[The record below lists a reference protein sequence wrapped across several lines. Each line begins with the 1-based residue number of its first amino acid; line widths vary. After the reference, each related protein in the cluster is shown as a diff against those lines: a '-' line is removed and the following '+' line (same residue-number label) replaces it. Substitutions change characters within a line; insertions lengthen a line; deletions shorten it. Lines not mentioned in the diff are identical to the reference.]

1 MNFLRLLHV
10 NSMNSRY
17 RITFRGACSPLA
29 DNIWLNVLEKSLC
42 SEVTIKDYAVIGD
55 SWVRPIGG
63 GLRVVPQALDILQTD
78 VNLRAEGLMTTA
90 RAIQLADLD
99 GRITRPRSF
108 SWTMPGTALKTLLR
122 TGVFS
127 TEEEIMVMRSVKSS
141 VKGWKAAAAC
151 LAVVIAI
158 VVQALGLGAGWAQE
172 PAEPRLDE
180 EIAKQEK
187 IFQRRGAD
195 VPSGYIT
202 NRGLPNYAELLP
214 TGFCDALGR
223 LGSSDRWL
231 DIGAGDGQAILDYYA
246 SEGDAPSGEKCA
258 RPGDKARAVAMSIED
273 RRTDQWRERAASLG
287 GDRLRYLSGKR
298 LRQYSG
304 EELGKFQ
311 IITDVFGGFTY
322 TENLSQFVEKVL
334 SLLEVGGIFYT
345 LVPGV
350 HLEDGKD
357 KLGVLYLTELENA
370 AGRPEKVCSWLK
382 RSAGVRVTCES
393 KSDWK
398 RPTELIKVE
407 KVFNDVSVPRMK
419 LLEFGAGYPP
429 DRRFQLE
436 P

>member
-1 MNFLRLLHV
+1 
-10 NSMNSRY
+10 
-17 RITFRGACSPLA
+17 
-29 DNIWLNVLEKSLC
+29 
-42 SEVTIKDYAVIGD
+42 
-55 SWVRPIGG
+55 
-63 GLRVVPQALDILQTD
+63 
-78 VNLRAEGLMTTA
+78 
-90 RAIQLADLD
+90 
-99 GRITRPRSF
+99 
-108 SWTMPGTALKTLLR
+108 
-122 TGVFS
+122 
-127 TEEEIMVMRSVKSS
+127 MRSVKSS
-141 VKGWKAAAAC
+141 VKGWKAAGTGV
-151 LAVVIAI
+151 AVLI
-158 VVQALGLGAGWAQE
+158 VLQAFGLGAVWPQE
-172 PAEPRLDE
+172 LAEPRLDE
-180 EIAKQEK
+180 EIVKQEK

-202 NRGLPNYAELLP
+202 NRGLSNYAELLP
-214 TGFCDALGR
+214 SGFCDALDR

-231 DIGAGDGQAILDYYA
+231 DIGAGAGQAILDYYA
-246 SEGDAPSGEKCA
+246 PEGDAPSDEKCV
-258 RPGDKARAVAMSIED
+258 RSGSKARAVALSIED
-273 RRTDQWRERAASLG
+273 RRTDKWRQQAASLG

-334 SLLEVGGIFYT
+334 SLLEVGGVFYT

-370 AGRPEKVCSWLK
+370 AGRPDKVCSWLK
-382 RSAGVRVTCES
+382 RSAGVQVTCES

-407 KVFNDVSVPRMK
+407 KVFSDVSVPRTK

-436 P
+436 Q